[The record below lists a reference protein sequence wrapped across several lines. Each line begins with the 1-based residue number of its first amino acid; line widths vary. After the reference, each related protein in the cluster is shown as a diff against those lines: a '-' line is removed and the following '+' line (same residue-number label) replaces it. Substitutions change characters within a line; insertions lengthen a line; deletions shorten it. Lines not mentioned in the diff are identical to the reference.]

1 MSEATSLPAGRWPE
15 LEAAF
20 ERALAAV
27 AWEQAVEALTGL
39 LAAARSDPPDRAAEY
54 RWLSEREQCYERLA
68 LTELQFDDL
77 NAMGALAEALGD
89 PVRQVHVLCRRAA
102 VVLQLG
108 RLDEARALLE
118 GLVDAARATGDE
130 SALAEALITR
140 AHASVMFLGEFAL
153 GRAFVEQALELCRAL
168 GDELGTARCL
178 LVLGV
183 ALGREEGRAAVEAA
197 LEISRRLGH
206 REWEGRCLNV
216 LGIASRDHGVRHAYF
231 VRAMAAFQVIDHR
244 PMWAMLLN
252 NLSLCEWRLGLY
264 RRAYAHASEAVAL
277 TRAAGVF
284 YTMTGF
290 LDALGR
296 AQLSLGELAAARQ
309 SFEQAL
315 VQTHE
320 IGYHS
325 DEYAF
330 WCGLGLVALAC
341 GDGQRALDELLHVW
355 PLIAGQRSPEEP
367 TVWALTGAAHL
378 LLGDVDA
385 ALDETA
391 RGVAELATGSV
402 SGEYNAQDVWWW
414 RYRALAAR
422 AAGLPPSAPLAD
434 EAWQALDRAR
444 EVMLGD
450 IALLADP
457 GLRRN
462 YLNKV
467 AVNRGIVQTWLRE
480 AAARGASPAPLVD
493 QLAVAGDLQGP
504 LERLLEIGVRLNG
517 RAEAAGLPQDILNEV
532 VELCGA
538 ERVVLVLFDGQG
550 QPHEFSLGEPSPAAA
565 DAAELLAQARRLRA
579 PLLRFAPEGAPPV
592 EQRSL
597 LAAPMAVGSVLNG
610 LICAELSGCY
620 GRFGEQDRDLLAVLA
635 NQAAV
640 AVRNADWASTL
651 ERRVTERTAELQ
663 AANRRLEQRNAELA
677 IINRTQQGLAQQL
690 DLQGIID
697 LVGDEVRRVLG
708 GLNTF
713 IALYDSQARRI
724 HFPYWVN
731 DEGQRIV
738 TQPLAL
744 GQGLTSHVIETKRP
758 LLLGTSADD
767 EALGGMTVDD
777 GSGRADQPQSW
788 LGVPIMSG
796 DVVTGVLATQDWPAN
811 RYGEDDVRLL
821 STLASSMAVA
831 LENARLFDETRRL
844 LAETEQRNAELAII
858 NRVQQGV
865 VADLDMQAIYELVGQ
880 EVGRVFDAQ
889 VVLLASYE
897 GELSISR
904 YAVENG
910 VRLEIPPGPAG
921 PVRRALTST
930 QRALR
935 INTEAEFDALGVA
948 RVEGSERTYAGLFVP
963 LMSGGQV
970 FGSVSLQNDD
980 HEYAFDEDDERLLS
994 TLASSMSM
1002 ALENARLFDETRR
1015 LLGETEQRNAEL
1027 AIINRIQQGLV
1038 AQLDMQGIYDLI
1050 GEEVRGIFGGEGTFV
1065 AQYDSARDIL
1075 AFPYFVSSTGERLY
1089 EEPAPL
1095 GEGLTSMVIRS
1106 GEPLVIDSYA
1116 QMVALGA
1123 VLMDDGAEQVHESWL
1138 GVPIRV
1144 GEQVTGVLS
1153 VQDWPQHRYGEGE
1166 VRLLS
1171 TLASSMAVALEN
1183 ARLFDET
1190 RRLLAETEQ
1199 RNAELAIINRIQQG
1213 LVQQLDFQGI
1223 IDLVGDEVRR
1233 ILGGLNTYI
1242 AMYDQQRQ
1250 MIDFPYWVGEAGQ
1263 RITVDPLPFGEGLT
1277 STVIRTRQPLL
1288 LGSLRESMGLNASS
1302 VEDGTNRDPES
1313 WLGVPIMVG
1322 EQVTGVVATQDWPP
1336 NRYSESDVRLLTT
1349 LASSMAVALEN
1360 ARLFQET
1367 RRLLA
1372 ETEQRNGELAI
1383 INTISQAIAAE
1394 LEPDA
1399 LIALIGEQMR
1409 LAFEAD
1415 IAYVALHERD
1425 AEQITFAY
1433 TYGDPDLETVPYGQ
1447 GLTSRILQTGE
1458 PLLIN
1463 RDLDARRAELGA
1475 SLIGTPARSYLGAP
1489 IRAGAETIGVLSVQ
1503 STRAE
1508 GRFDEGDLR
1517 LLSTMAASVSTALQ
1531 NARLYQETRR
1541 RAEEMAVLAEIGNDI
1556 ASTHELEPV
1565 LERLAVRSRDLL
1577 RVRDIAFY
1585 MLQADEVT
1593 LRPLVALGKWAEEIE
1608 ATPVKVGQGL
1618 TGQVALGNQAEVIN
1632 YPERDARSIHIPG
1645 TPDTGE
1651 SEQEAMMVAPLY
1663 SRGRLMGV
1671 MNVWRDRSD
1680 GLFTQQD
1687 LDFFISLARQAA
1699 IAIESARLYMETE
1712 RRADQMAVVAEVGRE
1727 ASALLD
1733 LDAVLANVAGRV
1745 HRLFAAQDTILR
1757 LIEPDGHAFRT
1768 KVALGKYA
1776 AQFVDDVLLEG
1787 QGITGSIAQTG
1798 AAEVIADTNRDPR
1811 AVHVPGTPEDEAEP
1825 ETLMCAPLIV
1835 GERTIGLLS
1844 LYRPA
1849 KEGVFTPT
1857 DLDFFVALARQAAIS
1872 IQNAGLYREAEE
1884 ARLAADAANEAKSAF
1899 LATMSHEIR
1908 TPMNAVIGMSGL
1920 LLDTPL
1926 TEQQRDFADTIRA
1939 SGDAL
1944 LTIINDILD
1953 FSKIE
1958 AGKLDLEEQP
1968 FDLRE
1973 CVEGALDLF
1982 RLRAA
1987 EKGLDLAYQFSP
1999 EMPAAIVG
2007 DVTRLRQIIVNLLG
2021 NAVKFTDAGEIV
2033 LSASARRLDGRAC
2046 ELLFSVRDTGIG
2058 IPPDRI
2064 GLLFQAFSQV
2074 DASTTRR
2081 YGGTGLGL
2089 AISRRLCE
2097 MMGGAMWVESSG
2109 VPGQGST
2116 FHFTLQAQVAAA
2128 PPAATRWSGGHEA
2141 LRGKRLLVVDDNA
2154 TNRRILALQT
2164 RGWGMLVRDSA
2175 SPHEALGWVARGDP
2189 FDLAIVDR
2197 HIPEMDGLALARAL
2211 RALRPEEA
2219 LPLLLFSSLG
2229 DRGSPE
2235 PGLFAGFLAKPLKP
2249 SVLFDVLMG
2258 LFGAAAPA
2266 GGAGVAAAEP
2276 AAGQPVEAVPAGGE
2290 ARPLR
2295 ILLAEDNVVNQKLAV
2310 HLLGQMGYRPDV
2322 VANGLE
2328 VLRSLERQPYDVI
2341 LMDVQMPEMDGLAA
2355 TREICARW
2363 PRGLR
2368 PRIIAMTANA
2378 MQGDREACLEAGM
2391 DDYVSKPIRVPE
2403 LRQALSAAQPLAPR
2417 SE

>member
-1 MSEATSLPAGRWPE
+1 MSEATSLPAERWPE

-68 LTELQFDDL
+68 LTELQFADL
-77 NAMGALAEALGD
+77 NTMGALAEALGD

-108 RLDEARALLE
+108 LLDEARALLE
-118 GLVDAARATGDE
+118 GLVDTARATGDQ

-168 GDELGTARCL
+168 GDDLGTARCL

-197 LEISRRLGH
+197 LEISRRLGY

-216 LGIASRDHGVRHAYF
+216 LGIASRDHGERHAYF

-355 PLIAGQRSPEEP
+355 PLIAGQSSPEEP

-391 RGVAELATGSV
+391 RSVAELAAGSV

-467 AVNRGIVQTWLRE
+467 AVNRDIVQTWLRE

-532 VELCGA
+532 VDLCGA

-597 LAAPMAVGSVLNG
+597 LAAPMAVGSALNG

-651 ERRVTERTAELQ
+651 ERRVIERTAELQ
-663 AANRRLEQRNAELA
+663 AANQRLEQRNAELA
-677 IINRTQQGLAQQL
+677 IINCTQQGLAQQL

-713 IALYDSQARRI
+713 IALYDSQARLI

-796 DVVTGVLATQDWPAN
+796 DAVTGVLATQDWPAN

-865 VADLDMQAIYELVGQ
+865 VAELDMQAIYE
-880 EVGRVFDAQ
+880 
-889 VVLLASYE
+889 
-897 GELSISR
+897 
-904 YAVENG
+904 
-910 VRLEIPPGPAG
+910 
-921 PVRRALTST
+921 
-930 QRALR
+930 
-935 INTEAEFDALGVA
+935 
-948 RVEGSERTYAGLFVP
+948 
-963 LMSGGQV
+963 
-970 FGSVSLQNDD
+970 
-980 HEYAFDEDDERLLS
+980 
-994 TLASSMSM
+994 
-1002 ALENARLFDETRR
+1002 
-1015 LLGETEQRNAEL
+1015 
-1027 AIINRIQQGLV
+1027 
-1038 AQLDMQGIYDLI
+1038 
-1050 GEEVRGIFGGEGTFV
+1050 
-1065 AQYDSARDIL
+1065 
-1075 AFPYFVSSTGERLY
+1075 
-1089 EEPAPL
+1089 
-1095 GEGLTSMVIRS
+1095 
-1106 GEPLVIDSYA
+1106 
-1116 QMVALGA
+1116 
-1123 VLMDDGAEQVHESWL
+1123 
-1138 GVPIRV
+1138 
-1144 GEQVTGVLS
+1144 
-1153 VQDWPQHRYGEGE
+1153 
-1166 VRLLS
+1166 
-1171 TLASSMAVALEN
+1171 
-1183 ARLFDET
+1183 
-1190 RRLLAETEQ
+1190 
-1199 RNAELAIINRIQQG
+1199 
-1213 LVQQLDFQGI
+1213 
-1223 IDLVGDEVRR
+1223 LVGDEVRR

-1288 LGSLRESMGLNASS
+1288 LSSLRESMGLNALS

-1415 IAYVALHERD
+1415 IAYVALHEGD
-1425 AEQITFAY
+1425 AEQITFPY
-1433 TYGDPDLETVPYGQ
+1433 TYGDPNLETMPYGE

-1489 IRAGAETIGVLSVQ
+1489 MRAGAETIGVLSVQ

-1565 LERLAVRSRDLL
+1565 LARLAVRSRDLL

-1608 ATPVKVGQGL
+1608 AAPVKVGQGL

-1632 YPERDARSIHIPG
+1632 YPERDPRSVHIPG
-1645 TPDTGE
+1645 TPDSSE
-1651 SEQEAMMVAPLY
+1651 AEQEAMMVAPLY

-1727 ASALLD
+1727 ASAQLD
-1733 LDAVLANVAGRV
+1733 LNAVLANVAGRV

-1787 QGITGSIAQTG
+1787 QGITGSIALTG
-1798 AAEVIADTNRDPR
+1798 VAEVIADTSRDPR
-1811 AVHVPGTPEDEAEP
+1811 AVHVPGTPEDESEP

-1849 KEGVFTPT
+1849 KEGVFTHT
-1857 DLDFFVALARQAAIS
+1857 DLDFLVALARQAAIS

-1987 EKGLDLAYQFSP
+1987 EKGLDLAYQFSR

-2033 LSASARRLDGRAC
+2033 LSASARRLDGDAC

-2058 IPPDRI
+2058 IPRDRI

-2116 FHFTLQAQVAAA
+2116 FHFTLRAQVAAA
-2128 PPAATRWSGGHEA
+2128 PPAAMRWSGEHEA
-2141 LRGKRLLVVDDNA
+2141 LRDKRLLVVDDNA

-2164 RGWGMLVRDSA
+2164 RGWGMLVRDTA

-2197 HIPEMDGLALARAL
+2197 HIPEMDGVALARAL
-2211 RALRPEEA
+2211 RALRPAEA

-2229 DRGSPE
+2229 ERGSPE

-2266 GGAGVAAAEP
+2266 EGAGVAAAEP
-2276 AAGQPVEAVPAGGE
+2276 AAGQPVEAEAPAGGE

-2403 LRQALSAAQPLAPR
+2403 LRQALAAAQPLAPR
-2417 SE
+2417 SEA